1 LINNFRKEIKIPIN
15 KTLDLFFNNWK
26 DQSKNFKRTYEDRS
40 VRSIYYDTP
49 NFRSAKDNLSGISV
63 RKKYRIRWYNDENN
77 LNYEI
82 KLKKNNLGSKI
93 LYTSNNSLKNFKK
106 LFSLKNLTHENN
118 ISILENVD
126 SFNLEPKLKV
136 SYTRSY
142 YSYNNLIRITYD
154 RNINYEKF
162 DYFNIREK
170 KIFDQMNVIEI
181 KFDPKNLDIAT
192 ELIQNSNFIPKRF
205 SKYLRGLYLFG
216 NTVYI

>member
-1 LINNFRKEIKIPIN
+1 MINNFRKEIKIPIN

-93 LYTSNNSLKNFKK
+93 LFTSNNSLKNFKK

>member
-1 LINNFRKEIKIPIN
+1 MINNFRKEIKIPIN

>member
-1 LINNFRKEIKIPIN
+1 MKNNFRKEIKIPIN

-126 SFNLEPKLKV
+126 SFNLDPKLKV

>member
-1 LINNFRKEIKIPIN
+1 MINNFRKEIKIPIN

-93 LYTSNNSLKNFKK
+93 LFTSNNSLKNFKK
-106 LFSLKNLTHENN
+106 LFSLKNLTNENN

>member
-1 LINNFRKEIKIPIN
+1 MINNFRKEIKIPIN

-82 KLKKNNLGSKI
+82 KIKKNNLGSKI
-93 LYTSNNSLKNFKK
+93 LYTSKNSFKNFKK

>member
-1 LINNFRKEIKIPIN
+1 MINNFIKEIKIPIN

>member
-1 LINNFRKEIKIPIN
+1 MINNFRKEIKIPIN

-154 RNINYEKF
+154 RNINYELLKNSYSAKDNTNDF
-162 DYFNIREK
+162 
-170 KIFDQMNVIEI
+170 MNVIEL
-181 KFDPKNLDIAT
+181 KFNPNDNLLAL
-192 ELIQNSNFIPKRF
+192 ELIKNSKLVPKRF
-205 SKYLRGLYLFG
+205 SKYLRGLYLLG
-216 NTVYI
+216 VANYL